1 MKDNWQRIYSN
12 ANEHEVEI
20 VKAVLE
26 DAGIRSVAMNK
37 KDRAYLFGEIEL
49 YVQADDVMKA
59 KQIIEKE
66 SL

>member
-12 ANEHEVEI
+12 AYEHEVEI
-20 VKAVLE
+20 VKAILE
-26 DAGIRSVAMNK
+26 DAGIRSVVMNK

-49 YVQADDVMKA
+49 YVQADDVLKA

>member
-1 MKDNWQRIYSN
+1 MKENWRRIYSN
-12 ANEHEVEI
+12 AYEHEVEI

-26 DAGIRSVAMNK
+26 DAGIQSVVMNK

-49 YVQADDVMKA
+49 YVQADDVLKA
-59 KQIIEKE
+59 KKIIEKE